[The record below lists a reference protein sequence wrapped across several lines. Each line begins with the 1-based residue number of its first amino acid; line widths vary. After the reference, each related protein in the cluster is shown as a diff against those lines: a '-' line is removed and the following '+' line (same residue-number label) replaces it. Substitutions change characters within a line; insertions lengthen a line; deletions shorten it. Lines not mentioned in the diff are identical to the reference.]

1 MSPLEKEAFELIK
14 KSGSIIMRRIGEILD
29 APMDE
34 VRYVCN
40 SLAKSNDIVIQDGI
54 DNDDKPCQVCSIVKK
69 EPAMAMSKAELAIEI
84 IKVKGYATSKDL
96 KDAMGVMSPQP
107 YIKNQLQN
115 GTIVYRDGRYF
126 LGRAIVNDP
135 EIRPSDT
142 PKSKNDTEKPEYGTE
157 NACSCLEQDPEH
169 PVIFPENAPPYPN
182 QEPVHDPVKNPNHY
196 AVGGLE
202 VKDILKAKL
211 TPEEYRGYCKGNII
225 KYLMRAEHKGNPV
238 QDYAKAN
245 QYSQWL
251 VEQTGHPV

>member
-1 MSPLEKEAFELIK
+1 MSKLEKDTFDLIK
-14 KSGSIIMRRIGEILD
+14 KTGNIMMHRIGEILD

-40 SLAKSNDIVIQDGI
+40 KLSDSNNIVIKDGI
-54 DNDDKPCQVCSIVKK
+54 DDDNKPCKVCSIVKK
-69 EPAMAMSKAELAIEI
+69 ENSRAMTKPELAIEI

-107 YIKNQLQN
+107 YIKTQLQN
-115 GTIVYRDGRYF
+115 GTIVFRDGRYF
-126 LGRAIVNDP
+126 LGRAIVSDP

-142 PKSKNDTEKPEYGTE
+142 PESKNDTEKQESGTE
-157 NACSCLEQDPEH
+157 SACSCPEQDPEH
-169 PVIFPENAPPYPN
+169 PVIFPENAPSLSD

-211 TPEEYRGYCKGNII
+211 TQEEYRGYCKGNII
-225 KYLMRAEHKGNPV
+225 KYLMRAEYKGNPV

-251 VEQTGHPV
+251 IEQNDHPS

>member
-40 SLAKSNDIVIQDGI
+40 SLAKSNNIVIQDGV
-54 DNDDKPCQVCSIVKK
+54 DNDDKPCQVCSIVKE
-69 EPAMAMSKAELAIEI
+69 EPARAMSKAELAIEI

-157 NACSCLEQDPEH
+157 NA
-169 PVIFPENAPPYPN
+169 PPYPYP
-182 QEPVHDPVKNPNHY
+182 EPVHDPVKKPNHY

-211 TPEEYRGYCKGNII
+211 TQEEYRGYCKGNII
-225 KYLMRAEHKGNPV
+225 KYLMRAEHKGNPA

-251 VEQTGHPV
+251 VEQTGHTI

>member
-1 MSPLEKEAFELIK
+1 MSKLEKDTFDLIK
-14 KSGSIIMRRIGEILD
+14 KTGNIMMHRIGEILD

-40 SLAKSNDIVIQDGI
+40 KLSDSNNIVIKEGI
-54 DNDDKPCQVCSIVKK
+54 DDDNKPCKVCSIVKK
-69 EPAMAMSKAELAIEI
+69 ENSKAMTKPELAMEI
-84 IKVKGYATSKDL
+84 IKVKGYATPQDL

-107 YIKNQLQN
+107 YIKTQLQN
-115 GTIVYRDGRYF
+115 GTIVFRDGRYF
-126 LGRAIVNDP
+126 LGRAIVKDP

-142 PKSKNDTEKPEYGTE
+142 LESKTNTEKPEPGTQ
-157 NACSCLEQDPEH
+157 NVCSCMEQSSEH
-169 PVIFPENAPPYPN
+169 PVTFPEKVLSHQN
-182 QEPVHDPVKNPNHY
+182 QDPAHDPVKAPNHY
-196 AVGGLE
+196 TVGGLE
-202 VKDILKAKL
+202 VKEILKAKL

-251 VEQTGHPV
+251 VEHTASDT